1 MNKSWNKI
9 NTTCGLENWD
19 TVFAYFLLKQSF
31 FPSKWSMNLEKI
43 TVRHHG
49 KCGVSFMKEAFYI
62 SFSSLDSKPSRKIG
76 AAKRRLLE
84 HSWLIYRLRS
94 KLYFFRNK
102 TFLFFK
108 IESWNFQH
116 AVWNSIS
123 WNLTKFQLIQL
134 IQTIFISIFSIPCLI
149 ELKFWEIS
157 RICFFN
163 IC

>member
-1 MNKSWNKI
+1 MLKKTLPGVSSPSPMQWILLKKPIFPSPLYTVPLHNPSK
-9 NTTCGLENWD
+9 TFTENWD
-19 TVFAYFLLKQSF
+19 ST
-31 FPSKWSMNLEKI
+31 
-43 TVRHHG
+43 RHL
-49 KCGVSFMKEAFYI
+49 VDF
-62 SFSSLDSKPSRKIG
+62 
-76 AAKRRLLE
+76 
-84 HSWLIYRLRS
+84 SWLIYRLRS